1 MELTVLQK
9 REILEDFID
18 WAGCVSSHCTDQDL
32 KNYVQFAMP
41 FGNLDQHAAL
51 VFLQEQK

>member
-18 WAGCVSSHCTDQDL
+18 WAGCVPSHCTDQDL